1 MPETFN
7 FDESDGIEVDEK
19 DFVPIDIF
27 ADDYPFS
34 LSFEPMTIELMEFID
49 EMS

>member
-1 MPETFN
+1 MDATFN
-7 FDESDGIEVDEK
+7 FDEIDGIEVDEK
-19 DFVPIDIF
+19 DFVPFDIF

-34 LSFEPMTIELMEFID
+34 LFFDPMTIELADFIC

>member
-1 MPETFN
+1 MSTTFN
-7 FDESDGIEVDEK
+7 FDELDGIEVDEK
-19 DFVPIDIF
+19 DFIPIDIF

-34 LSFEPMTIELMEFID
+34 LSFDPITIELADFIR